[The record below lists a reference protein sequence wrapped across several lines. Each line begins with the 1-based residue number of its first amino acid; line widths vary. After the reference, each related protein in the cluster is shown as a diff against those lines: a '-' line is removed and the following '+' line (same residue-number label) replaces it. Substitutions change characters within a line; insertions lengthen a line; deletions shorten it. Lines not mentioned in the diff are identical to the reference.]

1 VDWFHPP
8 VFEVVHDS
16 FPLEVFMATLRNLS
30 FAGLL
35 GLGILAGCGSS
46 SNHDSR
52 SSSERRDRDVTLS
65 GERVDVDP
73 HTARKVPRDARAV
86 DEGRGSTLSYSAR
99 CDGEVYLTDASA
111 STVIWDAKVRDG
123 DRISV
128 DPDHN
133 RIEIN
138 GREQTKI
145 DLKSN
150 DRFQLYFLP
159 TDFRSS
165 RDYDYRR

>member
-1 VDWFHPP
+1 
-8 VFEVVHDS
+8 
-16 FPLEVFMATLRNLS
+16 MATLRSLS
-30 FAGLL
+30 FAGIL
-35 GLGILAGCGSS
+35 GLGVLAAAGCSS
-46 SNHDSR
+46 DDHHA

-73 HTARKVPRDARAV
+73 HTARHVPRDARVV
-86 DEGRGSTLSYSAR
+86 DEGRGGTMSYSAR
-99 CDGEVYLTDASA
+99 GDGEVYLVDSSA
-111 STVIWDAKVRDG
+111 STVIWDSKVRDG
-123 DRISV
+123 DRVSV
-128 DPDHN
+128 DPSRN

-159 TDFRSS
+159 TDLR
-165 RDYDYRR
+165 DYRR

>member
-1 VDWFHPP
+1 
-8 VFEVVHDS
+8 
-16 FPLEVFMATLRNLS
+16 MATLRNLS

-35 GLGILAGCGSS
+35 GLGILAGCSS
-46 SNHDSR
+46 SDRH
-52 SSSERRDRDVTLS
+52 SSSERRDRDATLS

-73 HTARKVPRDARAV
+73 HTARHVPRDARVV

-99 CDGEVYLTDASA
+99 GDGEVYLTDSSASA
-111 STVIWDAKVRDG
+111 VIWDSKVRDG
-123 DRISV
+123 DRITV
-128 DPDHN
+128 DPSRN

-138 GREQTKI
+138 GREQTNI

-165 RDYDYRR
+165 RDYDRDYRR

>member
-1 VDWFHPP
+1 
-8 VFEVVHDS
+8 
-16 FPLEVFMATLRNLS
+16 MATLRNLS

-46 SNHDSR
+46 SDHRS

-65 GERVDVDP
+65 SERVDVDP
-73 HTARKVPRDARAV
+73 HTARHVPRDARVV

-99 CDGEVYLTDASA
+99 GDGEVYLTDSSA
-111 STVIWDAKVRDG
+111 STVIWDSKVRDG

-128 DPDHN
+128 DPARN

-159 TDFRSS
+159 TDFR
-165 RDYDYRR
+165 R